1 MLYMSMFRCHKTFNV
16 KLVKKQSY
24 FFSQE
29 GGTVRKY
36 HLVKWDFI
44 ARSKEK
50 RRFRYKRLK
59 K

>member
-16 KLVKKQSY
+16 TLVKKQSY

-50 RRFRYKRLK
+50 RRFRYKRF
-59 K
+59 